1 MWHVVTLQLIG
12 VGRVPMDTGS
22 QLFEK
27 GSIRWIQKWVLPT
40 SEKSGMPRWH
50 WSSVEASPLPKTN
63 SKFAPEN
70 RPKLPQ
76 KEAGSSSNH
85 PFCAMWVSGRV
96 NHQILGINLHTPPV
110 ATNSQLLGR
119 PFDPLFVRRCTQLS
133 QKRFTLQLFQA
144 MLLEFSGQRTTK
156 PVFTGWLLG
165 ILKNGL
171 LVGCGP
177 LTVTVGNAGL

>member
-50 WSSVEASPLPKTN
+50 WTSVEASPLPKTN

-70 RPKLPQ
+70 RPFAPKGSRIVFQPSILCYVSFGEGKPPNPWDQ
-76 KEAGSSSNH
+76 FTPSAGRHHLTASR
-85 PFCAMWVSGRV
+85 ASGRSTFCSS
-96 NHQILGINLHTPPV
+96 LHAAQPEALHAAAVPSNAPGVFRPADNKTSFYWLV
-110 ATNSQLLGR
+110 AR
-119 PFDPLFVRRCTQLS
+119 DP
-133 QKRFTLQLFQA
+133 
-144 MLLEFSGQRTTK
+144 
-156 PVFTGWLLG
+156 
-165 ILKNGL
+165 
-171 LVGCGP
+171 
-177 LTVTVGNAGL
+177 